1 MEYAA
6 EQDADMVHALWID
19 QSEVQLLL
27 SLLKE
32 DPQRPVFGTIFNP
45 RHFRTPVNPLK
56 RAYRTVNRRS
66 LRRLL
71 STGRLT
77 TLFVHSSAFKS
88 QVVSYGVDPSRI
100 RVIPDP
106 VDVPDERPAKETA
119 REELDLPEQDLVLL
133 FFGGFRHD
141 KGVDILLSAIR
152 TMDCQGFS
160 VVFAGSPGDTT
171 ERDIQEV
178 QSAVPDG
185 RVILRAEFIPH
196 EIVNQY
202 FAAADAVVLPYR
214 SEYSGTS
221 GILQRAAAMNRPV
234 IATAAGDVGPTVE
247 DNGLGIVIEPDS
259 VSSLQRG
266 IQQYR
271 NNREEIDTMVDRKA
285 TRYAEA
291 NSYEA
296 MVDQIYEAYRDA
308 T

>member
-1 MEYAA
+1 MEYAV

-19 QSEVQLLL
+19 QSEVHLLL

-32 DPQRPVFGTIFNP
+32 DLQLPVFGTIFNP
-45 RHFRTPVNPLK
+45 RHFRTPANLLK
-56 RAYRTVNRRS
+56 RAYRMVNRQS

-71 STGRLT
+71 STNRLT
-77 TLFVHSSAFKS
+77 TLFVHSSTFKS
-88 QVVSYGVDPSRI
+88 QLVSYGVKPSRV

-106 VDVPDERPAKETA
+106 VDIPDERPAKGKA
-119 REELDLPEQDLVLL
+119 REELNLPEQDLVLL
-133 FFGGFRHD
+133 FFGRFRHD
-141 KGVDILLSAIR
+141 KGTDILLEAIR
-152 TMDCQGFS
+152 TMDCQSLS

-178 QSAVPDG
+178 QSAVPNG
-185 RVILRAEFIPH
+185 RVILRAEFIPND
-196 EIVNQY
+196 IVDHY

-247 DNGLGIVIEPDS
+247 HNGLGIVVEPDS
-259 VSSLQRG
+259 VSSLQAG

-271 NNREEIDTMVDRKA
+271 NNREEIETMVDRQA
-285 TRYAEA
+285 VQYAEA